1 MKLWEKVNNI
11 TGNDTK
17 ARFLVEYINAGAK
30 FILASLPEK
39 FLWTIASEVEV
50 TGFNTSGTSVIGNG
64 SSLAY
69 DKILAVYRFDSGKKR
84 IAEEAPD
91 NSIHIFDEASSLLT
105 ATEMFPKYYKLSGKI
120 YIKPDPDY
128 NAHEGSGNAF
138 QHAYTNL
145 DGATIT
151 VDSQQGDKGV
161 IVYSAP
167 PIIDE
172 NTDDW
177 VLTEYENVSIL
188 YAASLDYMRLAQ
200 FYRNLCKTEIDKI
213 FNTTIESFSSALPN
227 NYPVF
232 NFVENAPIEFNLSKS
247 IPQFVFHKD
256 LPTNVNLTTSLPNDI
271 VVTSPLPSSINI
283 SKSLP
288 TDFSTSLSL
297 PTYDAES
304 IVLNTSEIFGDIE
317 NAESILENG
326 FVSGDTGSG
335 NQKTSKSAIHW
346 LEDEDPEMANATSNI
361 LQSELAIGRDRLIT
375 EKTKLEE
382 FTTKVSQNR
391 TKFSSNLEKYTSEV
405 QREAQRI
412 NSFVSN
418 FQSEVQKE
426 VQRVSTDVSKYQAEL
441 GKETQKFN
449 SKISAY
455 QSELAKEQANKNIDL
470 QNYTADLN
478 KAVQKYQNDL
488 AAFTAEIQKEQTRI
502 NSDLQIYTAKLNQSN
517 IKYQAD
523 TTKFNAEMTKAS
535 AYLQESG
542 VRLQSASAYTQK
554 SKDSVQSSQLF
565 LARAVGELQAI
576 TGAITAPEQQQ
587 QSQRKE
593 QGATS

>member
-17 ARFLVEYINAGAK
+17 ARFLVEYVNAGAK

-50 TGFNTSGTSVIGNG
+50 NGFDTAGSSVIGSG

-84 IAEEAPD
+84 IAQEAPD

-128 NAHEGSGNAF
+128 NAHKGSGNAF

-145 DGATIT
+145 DGATVT
-151 VDSQQGDKGV
+151 VDSEQGDKGV

-177 VLTEYENVSIL
+177 ILTEYENIAIL
-188 YAASLDYMRLAQ
+188 YACSLDYMRLSAY
-200 FYRNLCKTEIDKI
+200 YRGLCKTEIDKI
-213 FNTTIESFSSALPN
+213 FSTTIESFSSTLPS

-232 NFVENAPIEFNLSKS
+232 NFSENVPSKFNLSKT
-247 IPQFVFHKD
+247 IPQFVFNKD
-256 LPTNVNLTTSLPNDI
+256 LPTNVSLTKSLPNSI
-271 VVTSPLPSSINI
+271 SITNPLPSAINV
-283 SKSLP
+283 SKSLGS
-288 TDFSTSLSL
+288 DFNPGLSL
-297 PTYDAES
+297 PNYNAES
-304 IVLNTSEIFGDIE
+304 IVLNASEVFGDIN
-317 NAESILENG
+317 NAESILESG
-326 FVSGDTGSG
+326 FTSGDAGA
-335 NQKTSKSAIHW
+335 NKVSKSAIHW
-346 LEDEDPEMANATSNI
+346 LEDEDPEMANATTNV
-361 LQSELAIGRDRLIT
+361 LQAELALGRERLIT

-382 FTTKVSQNR
+382 FGAKVDQNR
-391 TKFSSNLEKYTSEV
+391 ANFTSNLEKYSSEV
-405 QREAQRI
+405 QREATRVNTFIANYQADL
-412 NSFVSN
+412 
-418 FQSEVQKE
+418 QKE
-426 VQRVSTDVSKYQAEL
+426 IQRVNTEVSKYQSEL
-441 GKETQKFN
+441 QKETQKFN
-449 SKISAY
+449 GDIASY
-455 QSELAKEQANKNIDL
+455 QAELTKEQANKNIDL

-478 KAVQKYQNDL
+478 RAVQKYQNEL
-488 AAFTAEIQKEQTRI
+488 ASYTSEIQKEQLRI
-502 NSDLQIYTAKLNQSN
+502 ASDLQVHGAKLNEAN

-523 TTKFNAEMTKAS
+523 ALKFNSEMTKAN

-542 VRLQSASAYTQK
+542 IRLQTASAYTQK
-554 SKDSVQSSQLF
+554 SRDSVQSSQLF
-565 LARAVGELQAI
+565 LARAVGELQAV

-587 QSQRKE
+587 QSQRRE